1 MSQILTKPLD
11 KARTLA
17 KMGNY
22 DDAVYLGKWRFYEVF
37 KPIRNDGVVRYTG
50 FPSFILQRLGKW
62 RWSKDW
68 RESRRILN
76 KFPKQRDE

>member
-1 MSQILTKPLD
+1 MLQVKTRHLD
-11 KARTLA
+11 KARALA
-17 KMGNY
+17 KMGDY
-22 DDAVYLGKWRFYEVF
+22 DDAVYLGTWRFYEVF

-68 RESRRILN
+68 RESMKILS
-76 KFPKQRDE
+76 KFS